1 MDLML
6 NLKKKIDNMSYEE
19 MLRLWR
25 FAKPGDLLFIGESG
39 IYFKRQMF
47 EKSKNVD
54 TVLIS
59 KKVGWEK

>member
-1 MDLML
+1 ML
-6 NLKKKIDNMSYEE
+6 DIKKKIDNMSYEE

-25 FAKPGDLLFIGESG
+25 FAKLGNPLFIGETG
-39 IYFKRQMF
+39 IYFKKQMF

-59 KKVGWEK
+59 KKVGREG